1 MGFDFKVVGGGVTAP
16 QGFQAAGV
24 EANIKYNRRDLAVIY
39 SEQEAAAAGVF
50 TTNKVK
56 AAPLLL
62 TMKNLEN
69 GVARA
74 IVVNSG
80 NANAC
85 TGEQG
90 MHNARMMAEKTA
102 IVLDIKE
109 EDVIVSS
116 TGVIGV
122 QLPIEKAL
130 EGIDKAAVHLS
141 PKGGEHAALAI
152 MTTDTFPKGIAVE
165 FIIDGRTAT
174 IGAMAKGSGM
184 IHPNMATMLGFITT
198 DANVSHEALDK
209 ALKSAVNKS
218 FNLVNV
224 DGDTSTNDMAV
235 VMANGMVGN
244 KKIFIGDENW
254 SIFQAAMEHVCVS
267 LAKMMARDGEGATKL
282 VEIIVK
288 GARTE
293 EDGRKAAMAINKSSL
308 VKTAIFGEDANWGR
322 ILAAVGYSGAD
333 FDPNLVDVC
342 IGDEKMAENGMGLE
356 FSEERA
362 KEILSKDHVL
372 ITVDMKLGEH
382 EVTAWGCDLSY
393 KYVEINADYRT

>member
-102 IVLDIKE
+102 KVLDIKE

-130 EGIDKAAVHLS
+130 EGIDEAAVHLS

-152 MTTDTFPKGIAVE
+152 MTTDTFPKEIAVE

-244 KKIFIGDENW
+244 KKIYFGDENW
-254 SIFQAAMEHVCVS
+254 LIFQAAMEHVCVA
-267 LAKMMARDGEGATKL
+267 LAKMMAKDGEGATKL

-288 GARTE
+288 GAKTE
-293 EDGRKAAMAINKSSL
+293 EDGRKAAMSINKSSL

-333 FDPNLVDVC
+333 FDPNLVDVYL
-342 IGDEKMAENGMGLE
+342 GDEKMAEDGMGLE

-362 KEILSKDHVL
+362 KEILSKDHVI